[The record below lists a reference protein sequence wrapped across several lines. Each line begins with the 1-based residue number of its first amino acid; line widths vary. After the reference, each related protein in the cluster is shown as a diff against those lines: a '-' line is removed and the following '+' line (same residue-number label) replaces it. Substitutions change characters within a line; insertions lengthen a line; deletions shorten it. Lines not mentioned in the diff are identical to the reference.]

1 MTDRNDASINLA
13 GGLNKSKLRGGEINT
28 VQGKKNTKNIAS
40 VHIHKNVID
49 SELEGGKITVSESI
63 DKNKLIA
70 ELKEEFK
77 QLLDELAENPRTQK
91 PTVATEIVH
100 AEIIDDPTLKQR
112 LLSALKAGGVEAL
125 KAIFNHP
132 AVSIPVE
139 TVKGFLEAS

>member
-28 VQGKKNTKNIAS
+28 VPGKKNTENIAS
-40 VHIHKNVID
+40 IHVHKDVID

-63 DKNKLIA
+63 DKNQLIA
-70 ELKEEFK
+70 ELKEELK
-77 QLLDELAENPRTQK
+77 QLLDELAKNSRTQK
-91 PTVATEIVH
+91 PTVAAEIVH
-100 AEIIDDPTLKQR
+100 EEIIDNPTLRQR